1 MVKNHFLEYS
11 SINNEKILWRNVGK
25 AAEAIRPL
33 SSMPFSV
40 TDFMACMSAK
50 GSANLF
56 SP

>member
-1 MVKNHFLEYS
+1 MVKKHFLEYS

-25 AAEAIRPL
+25 AAEVIRPL

-40 TDFMACMSAK
+40 TDFMPCMSAK